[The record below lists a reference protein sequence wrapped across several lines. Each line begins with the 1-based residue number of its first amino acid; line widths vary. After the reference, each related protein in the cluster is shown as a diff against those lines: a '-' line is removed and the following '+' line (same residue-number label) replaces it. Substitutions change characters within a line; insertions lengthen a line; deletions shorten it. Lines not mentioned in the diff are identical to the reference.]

1 MMTPWQWLCLI
12 LAMLFTLLT
21 PVIGSA
27 RWFPKGKFGMFLIAM
42 GGASIGIFLWMA
54 QLPPIWFSGGK
65 SGFAIAGTLMIS
77 GFGFRTA
84 DEKFY
89 RLPYLFSFGAV
100 LLVAN
105 IWASIRAHI

>member
-1 MMTPWQWLCLI
+1 MMTPFQWLCVI
-12 LAMLFTLLT
+12 LALLFALLT
-21 PVIGSA
+21 PLIGSV
-27 RWFPKGKFGMFLIAM
+27 RWFPKGKFGTFLIAM

-54 QLPPIWFSGGK
+54 RLPPIWFSGGK

-89 RLPYLFSFGAV
+89 RLPYLFCFGLV

-105 IWASIRAHI
+105 IWAHV